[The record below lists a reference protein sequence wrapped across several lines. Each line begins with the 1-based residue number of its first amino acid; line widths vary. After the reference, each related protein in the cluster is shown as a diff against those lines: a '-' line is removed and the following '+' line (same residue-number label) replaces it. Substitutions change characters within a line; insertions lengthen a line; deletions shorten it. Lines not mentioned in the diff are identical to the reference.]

1 MSDLNLLPKK
11 HTNFSIER
19 ILLKPA
25 DGGSPPAAPHAHPA
39 LDLLE
44 QKVDLT
50 VKTRIK
56 IVHSSPSASSST
68 HSLGKRVPERT
79 SGCPATLTT
88 PTVVAKNV
96 PRTQTRPNPTG
107 TTPPMGGTG
116 SPTSPLLIG
125 AQRPLNRV
133 LDNPWCSRGPLMFDP
148 KLTIAP
154 PCSTG
159 SLRSSSS
166 SSTAYHGIAAGL
178 QDDGPGVP
186 ANLTAP
192 SPIPPTSPASLV
204 RAEVERKVVL
214 SAYANNSVIERNR
227 LSINYPYPVGLFS
240 AYASAVAAATVS
252 SVHYQQQQ
260 QQQQHNQQRLVPP
273 SVTGPPSAT
282 LLSSPALV
290 VQHHQHHARTAGL
303 SAAALLAGTGPGPL
317 ASASAALF
325 SSFYQLQPKS
335 DENQNS
341 IFEAHGGGGTSAD
354 EASDGGTTEA
364 TSDGGKDSRAD
375 ELVLVHGHPLHHHHH
390 HHHHHRHQHLEP
402 GMAGGSEPG
411 SGPLC
416 SLMFPECSYQCAIC
430 DKIFGNQDTLMTH
443 EKSHKTPRF
452 ECEECGK
459 GFSQLRNYK
468 YHVSVHR
475 GTKEFAAK
483 CPECGKM
490 FNDKGYLSSH
500 LKIHRNKKEYSC
512 PHCPKS
518 FNQRV
523 AFNMHVRIH
532 TGVKPHKCNE
542 CGKRFSRK
550 MLLKQH
556 LRTHSGEKPYQ
567 CSVCGKSFADRSNMT
582 LHHRL
587 HSGIKPF
594 ACPICPKAFTKKH
607 HLKTHLNYHTGYKPY
622 KCPHPN
628 CGQSFTQSSNMRTHA
643 KKCQFKPPD
652 SEFI

>member
-25 DGGSPPAAPHAHPA
+25 DGGSPSAASHAHHPGPG
-39 LDLLE
+39 DLLE

-50 VKTRIK
+50 VKTCIK
-56 IVHSSPSASSST
+56 IVQASATSQQSGNNNVT
-68 HSLGKRVPERT
+68 GVDRCRT
-79 SGCPATLTT
+79 SACPATVT
-88 PTVVAKNV
+88 KNV
-96 PRTQTRPNPTG
+96 PRALPRATETG
-107 TTPPMGGTG
+107 TTPPMVTT
-116 SPTSPLLIG
+116 PPPASPLLVG
-125 AQRPLNRV
+125 RPLNRV

-148 KLTIAP
+148 KLTITAGP
-154 PCSTG
+154 VGGPACSTS
-159 SLRSSSS
+159 SLRH
-166 SSTAYHGIAAGL
+166 STVSAGGPE
-178 QDDGPGVP
+178 DGLG
-186 ANLTAP
+186 LTAP
-192 SPIPPTSPASLV
+192 SPGTSPISVTSPASLV

-227 LSINYPYPVGLFS
+227 LSINYPYPVGLFN

-252 SVHYQQQQ
+252 SVHYA
-260 QQQQHNQQRLVPP
+260 QHNQQRLVAPTP
-273 SVTGPPSAT
+273 SPAS
-282 LLSSPALV
+282 LLSSPAIASLQV
-290 VQHHQHHARTAGL
+290 QQQHHSARSAGL

-317 ASASAALF
+317 ATASAALF

-341 IFEAHGGGGTSAD
+341 IYEAHGGGTSAD

-364 TSDGGKDSRAD
+364 TSDGGKDSKTD
-375 ELVLVHGHPLHHHHH
+375 DLLLHTHPLHHHHH
-390 HHHHHRHQHLEP
+390 HHHLHHHHEP
-402 GMAGGSEPG
+402 GVAGGSGPG
-411 SGPLC
+411 GGPLC
-416 SLMFPECSYQCAIC
+416 SLMFPDCSYQCAIC
-430 DKIFGNQDTLMTH
+430 DKIFGNQDTLMSH

-652 SEFI
+652 SEFV